1 MGVVGLYIHWQIGAG
16 NSITSFHQFFYF
28 DAEEYGLETYQSILG
43 DDVIELALIEH
54 ALIGGLG
61 GKKIDIDESEAIYLL
76 QKFAQINERFQ
87 RPLPENKDEY
97 AFLLESEVKLT
108 REERNEVM
116 EKICTTIE
124 SNYHAINYFLMR
136 CFGKDYTAASYL
148 CEGSFPLNVHAD
160 IPAATFCMNTIDP
173 YEADGESSYLC
184 ESLVEYDNEY
194 ALVISEV
201 TVAELK
207 ITSLEKRSSFT
218 ISATEAAM
226 MLARPEFITIYDIF
240 IGPEEFNKHLSE
252 LTINTLLTVH
262 ENGRLFLAFNKNNNH
277 VNKRVFRLSEDV
289 HGLYYV
295 TDYGQLLLSA
305 YSITAIH
312 SLEKEVRKS
321 SLDRYLSPTA
331 KYEFKEPILYEFVQS
346 DFEDFNDFIDFI
358 KDE

>member
-1 MGVVGLYIHWQIGAG
+1 
-16 NSITSFHQFFYF
+16 
-28 DAEEYGLETYQSILG
+28 
-43 DDVIELALIEH
+43 
-54 ALIGGLG
+54 
-61 GKKIDIDESEAIYLL
+61 
-76 QKFAQINERFQ
+76 
-87 RPLPENKDEY
+87 
-97 AFLLESEVKLT
+97 
-108 REERNEVM
+108 
-116 EKICTTIE
+116 
-124 SNYHAINYFLMR
+124 
-136 CFGKDYTAASYL
+136 
-148 CEGSFPLNVHAD
+148 
-160 IPAATFCMNTIDP
+160 
-173 YEADGESSYLC
+173 
-184 ESLVEYDNEY
+184 
-194 ALVISEV
+194 
-201 TVAELK
+201 
-207 ITSLEKRSSFT
+207 
-218 ISATEAAM
+218 M